1 MYDYFDN
8 RRNLFITG
16 GRTLL
21 EEAAARADGVLRVFV
36 VNGIEPVQ
44 SRVTFFRWRTRRSQA
59 GNGLTSIFFIAC
71 QQFAGNI

>member
-8 RRNLFITG
+8 GRNLFVTG
-16 GRTLL
+16 GGTLL

-44 SRVTFFRWRTRRSQA
+44 CRVAFFRRRTRRSQA
-59 GNGLTSIFFIAC
+59 GNGLAGIFFIAS